1 MSGFFRQ
8 PTTNTIS
15 ITEVGQVLHQY
26 MSKTKLVSITVLLPA
41 YAYVDSTG
49 IQHIASWYGGVGVG
63 SAEIFEWCYQ
73 HTVLAKSETHFLPKV
88 TEVFI
93 IQLYRTAYTLILDSV
108 YEIVLFNLMKI
119 YFDIW

>member
-1 MSGFFRQ
+1 M
-8 PTTNTIS
+8 
-15 ITEVGQVLHQY
+15 LHQY
-26 MSKTKLVSITVLLPA
+26 TSKTKSYILVSITVLLPA
-41 YAYVDSTG
+41 YAYVDGTD

-73 HTVLAKSETHFLPKV
+73 HAVLAKSETHFLPKV

-93 IQLYRTAYTLILDSV
+93 IQLYRTAYTLILINLDSV